1 MPTRLSAP
9 HALALHTQTASTPA
23 HSTSLVILEASA
35 HLNHERLGRWAASAL
50 TRAARFRSRLAG
62 KPFGAGQPV
71 WADIADFDPAGRISQ
86 VTVPAP
92 GGERELT
99 ALLTDLMVAEI
110 SAGTLWCA
118 WTIDGLAGGR
128 WAFAVALSPVLAD
141 GGAGITA
148 MWERVLT
155 GDLRTGHPGVREE
168 ATGPPPSRG
177 GLVADT
183 LAELVENQ
191 VAGVFMAADVL
202 VRTLRDRCSG
212 RKPTEGGSRAAPKA
226 PRTQRRSTAF
236 VSIPTA
242 DLRAVSLAFGGD
254 EANVLSAAC
263 ALSLQAWTQRHGGG
277 GTETLAVAVPAGLV
291 RLSVHPDDPVR
302 VLTTM
307 HTMTERLAMAIADDD
322 ETVHPA
328 VDLTAAVALVP
339 PRLARMAAVIYTR
352 FGLARWGTPNCHAN
366 VSFLPGWPARMYCA
380 GSAVVGMY
388 TVAPLTAGCGVNISV
403 TPRAEAMDLCV
414 SACPDDSPEIDE
426 IARGIADAVRV
437 FVDAAGMSPRGEGQ
451 SVVTEM
457 AAHSSRSSL
466 RI

>member
-9 HALALHTQTASTPA
+9 LALALHTQTANTPA
-23 HSTSLVILEASA
+23 HSVSLVILEASA
-35 HLNHERLGRWAASAL
+35 QLNHERLGSWAASAL

-71 WADIADFDPAGRISQ
+71 WADIIDFDPAGRMRQ
-86 VTVPAP
+86 VTVPAS

-99 ALLTDLMVAEI
+99 ALLTDLTNAKM
-110 SAGTLWCA
+110 SAGSLWCA

-128 WAFAVALSPVLAD
+128 WALAVALSPVLAD

-148 MWERVLT
+148 MWKRVLT
-155 GDLRTGHPGVREE
+155 GDPRTRRAGAREE
-168 ATGPPPSRG
+168 ATEPPPSPG
-177 GLVADT
+177 GLAADT

-191 VAGVFMAADVL
+191 VAGVFMATDVL
-202 VRTLRDRCSG
+202 IRTLRDRISG
-212 RKPTEGGSRAAPKA
+212 REQTEDGSRAAPKA

-277 GTETLAVAVPAGLV
+277 GAEPLAIAVPAGLV
-291 RLSVHPDDPVR
+291 RLSVRRDDPVR

-307 HTMTERLAMAIADDD
+307 HTMTERLAMAPADDD
-322 ETVHPA
+322 QTVSPA
-328 VDLTAAVALVP
+328 VDLAAAVALVP

-352 FGLARWGTPNCHAN
+352 LGLARWSTPNCHAN
-366 VSFLPGWPARMYCA
+366 MSFFPEWPASMFCA
-380 GSAVVGMY
+380 DSAVVGMY

-414 SACPDDSPEIDE
+414 SACPDDSPDIDE
-426 IARGIADAVRV
+426 IARGIADAVRILV
-437 FVDAAGMSPRGEGQ
+437 EAAGTSPRGEGQ

-457 AAHSSRSSL
+457 AAHSSRSFL
-466 RI
+466 RT